1 MLSSSKS
8 QWQFFTEIEKNP
20 KIHMEPQRF
29 QIVKAILEKN
39 KDENIFKLYIF
50 KIYFKTTVIKS
61 VVLVKRQICRPKEEN
76 RKPRKKSMHI
86 W

>member
-61 VVLVKRQICRPKEEN
+61 VVLV
-76 RKPRKKSMHI
+76 
-86 W
+86 